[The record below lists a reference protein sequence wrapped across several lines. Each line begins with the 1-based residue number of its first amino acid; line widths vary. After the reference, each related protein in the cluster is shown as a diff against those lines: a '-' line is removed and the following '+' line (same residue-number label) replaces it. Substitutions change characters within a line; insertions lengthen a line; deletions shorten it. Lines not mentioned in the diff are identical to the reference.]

1 MPQTWHFIGNKS
13 WKRKSGTCGQEYISP
28 NHKKE
33 KKKTPIRNLSVREMK
48 DRKYSINKTILVF
61 SADWYQRDL
70 PWVHIGYQGTY
81 LCCCFQHP
89 NVTFHWSLVKH
100 TTFSKSLPHR
110 FIPPSPYK
118 VMAKSRTSLKII
130 ISWNYMQIE
139 EIILKLRKMTMFFIV
154 NL

>member
-1 MPQTWHFIGNKS
+1 MPHTWHFIGNKG

-33 KKKTPIRNLSVREMK
+33 KNNPVRNLSVTEMK

-61 SADWYQRDL
+61 NVDCYQRHL
-70 PWVHIGYQGTY
+70 PWIHIGYQGTY

-89 NVTFHWSLVKH
+89 NVTFHWSPVKH
-100 TTFSKSLPHR
+100 NIFKVSPTSLHPL
-110 FIPPSPYK
+110 PPYK

-130 ISWNYMQIE
+130 ILWNYMQIE